1 MEHRY
6 TLAPYTRTADWLICP
21 NCNQRQLVPYVD
33 TETGEILDPSCGRC
47 NRESNCGYHLPPREF
62 FKQNPGARPQ
72 GDAWKEPP
80 AWLKNLPNRP
90 RAMPQ
95 SAKPASSICV
105 LPNELV
111 ERTILFEPRSN
122 FVKFLDTLFDPLVVE
137 GLTIMYN
144 LGITKKGEVLFYQ
157 KDIKGR
163 YRGGKILQY
172 DPVLGKRIKKG
183 GGIPVNWVHPLFK
196 KRGFIPETWS
206 MTQCVFGEHL
216 LAEYPEKPVIL
227 VEAEKTAVVC
237 CGFMPEYN
245 WLATGGK
252 TQLGEKL
259 NVLKGYDV
267 TALPD
272 IDAVEY
278 WQEYFAKFPGADI
291 KVEDP
296 YGEAATEE
304 DRENQI
310 DIADL
315 LIRWHQS
322 GEPDDAVVPT
332 VPTVP
337 LISGTGRPAV
347 EYKSAVANMVAK
359 CIPAENM
366 PEVEALIEDFDLELV
381 SVSRSKSKD
390 NEDTNRQRPRP

>member
-1 MEHRY
+1 MDYRFQ
-6 TLAPYTRTADWLICP
+6 LAHYTRTADWLICP
-21 NCNQRQLVPYVD
+21 NCGKRQLVPYVD
-33 TETGEILDPSCGRC
+33 TESGEILDPTCGRC
-47 NRESNCGYHLPPREF
+47 NRESNCGYHLPPSEF

-72 GDAWKEPP
+72 GDAWREPP
-80 AWLKNLPNRP
+80 TWLKNQSQRP
-90 RAMPQ
+90 KPVQ
-95 SAKPASSICV
+95 QPPKPAAPICE
-105 LPNELV
+105 LPKEIV
-111 ERTILFEPRSN
+111 EKTILPEPESN
-122 FVKFLDTLFDPLVVE
+122 FMKFLDTLFDPLIVE
-137 GLTIMYN
+137 GLQFMYN
-144 LGITKKGEVLFYQ
+144 LGVTKNREVIFYQ

-163 YRGGKILQY
+163 YRGGKIVQY
-172 DPVLGKRIKKG
+172 NPALGKRIKNG

-196 KRGFIPETWS
+196 KRGFIPEDWT
-206 MTQCVFGEHL
+206 MTQCLFGEHL

-227 VEAEKTAVVC
+227 VEAEKTAIIC

-278 WQEYFAKFPGADI
+278 WTEYFAKFTGADI

-296 YGEAATEE
+296 YGDDATDE

-315 LIRWHQS
+315 LIRWHQT
-322 GEPDDAVVPT
+322 GMPDDKPASSVSSVSLVPQE
-332 VPTVP
+332 P
-337 LISGTGRPAV
+337 GMEHPATQ
-347 EYKSAVANMVAK
+347 YRNPVANEVAK
-359 CIPAENM
+359 YFSPEVM
-366 PEVEALIEDFDLELV
+366 PEVEALIEDFDLVPV
-381 SVSRSKSKD
+381 SVSRIIPD
-390 NEDTNRQRPRP
+390 ENE

>member
-1 MEHRY
+1 MDYRY
-6 TLAPYTRTADWLICP
+6 QLAHYTRTADWLICP
-21 NCNQRQLVPYVD
+21 ECGQRQFVPYVD
-33 TETGEILDPSCGRC
+33 TESGEILDPTCGRC
-47 NRESNCGYHLPPREF
+47 NRESKCGYHLPPSEF

-72 GDAWKEPP
+72 GDAWREPP
-80 AWLKNLPNRP
+80 AWLKNQP
-90 RAMPQ
+90 RKQKTVQQPP
-95 SAKPASSICV
+95 KPAGPICE
-105 LPNELV
+105 LPKEIV
-111 ERTILFEPRSN
+111 EKTILPEPESN
-122 FVKFLDTLFDPLVVE
+122 FIKFLDTLFDPLIVE
-137 GLTIMYN
+137 GLQFMYN
-144 LGITKKGEVLFYQ
+144 LGVTKNGEVIFYQ

-172 DPVLGKRIKKG
+172 NPVLGKRIKNG

-196 KRGFIPETWS
+196 KRGFIPEDWT
-206 MTQCVFGEHL
+206 MTQCLFGEHL

-227 VEAEKTAVVC
+227 VEAEKTAIVC

-252 TQLGEKL
+252 TQLGDKL

-278 WQEYFAKFPGADI
+278 WTDYFAKFTGADI

-296 YGEAATEE
+296 YGDDVTDE

-322 GEPDDAVVPT
+322 GEPDSCPT
-332 VPTVP
+332 TSISSVP
-337 LISGTGRPAV
+337 LIPQNPGMKHPAV
-347 EYKSAVANMVAK
+347 QYRNPVANEVAK
-359 CIPAENM
+359 YFSPDVM
-366 PEVEALIEDFDLELV
+366 PEVEALIEDFDLVPV
-381 SVSRSKSKD
+381 SISQITPED
-390 NEDTNRQRPRP
+390 NE